1 MDLKAYITSGMLE
14 LYVLGL
20 ASEKESREVE
30 RLAEEH
36 PELKKEISTIRKA
49 LDEYA
54 KLHGVHPPEEVR
66 AALDKHL
73 DAPPEADAAARV
85 PKAEKK
91 KVRSTG
97 KPFVVQWSHMVLLAA
112 VLMAVAAIGMGV
124 LAFDYSDRLD
134 AATFTNS
141 ELKED
146 LSKVSSELVE
156 VKKENTSLKERLGFL
171 SSINTRQVRLNAT
184 RRAKGAT
191 VLIYWNDDQERA
203 FVQWEQLPE
212 LPEGMKYRLWAVA
225 RRNFEPL
232 ADMETTSSPTSE
244 IQQIV
249 FVPGASSF
257 VVTMEKSN
265 GPDYPDLSRMY
276 LQGSLN

>member
-1 MDLKAYITSGMLE
+1 MTSGMLE

-20 ASEKESREVE
+20 ASEKETREVE

-54 KLHGVHPPEEVR
+54 KLHGVQPPEELR
-66 AALDKHL
+66 EKLEKSLDGPPTQAAVSSRPMVKPAHRPRNKKFQLGWKHL
-73 DAPPEADAAARV
+73 FA
-85 PKAEKK
+85 
-91 KVRSTG
+91 
-97 KPFVVQWSHMVLLAA
+97 LAA
-112 VLMAVAAIGMGV
+112 VLMTIVAIGMAV
-124 LAFDYSDRLD
+124 LAFDYSDRL
-134 AATFTNS
+134 AVATSTNV

-146 LSKVSSELVE
+146 LSKVSAELVE
-156 VKKENTSLKERLGFL
+156 VKKANTNLQEKLGFL
-171 SSINTRQVRLNAT
+171 ASINTRQVRLNAT

-191 VLIYWNDDQERA
+191 VLIYWNTDQERA
-203 FVQWEQLPE
+203 FAQWDQLPE
-212 LPEGMKYRLWAVA
+212 LPEGMQYRLWAIA

-232 ADMETTSSPTSE
+232 SDMQSVSSPAGD
-244 IQQIV
+244 IHQIA

-257 VVTMEKSN
+257 VITMEKAD
-265 GPDYPDLSRMY
+265 GPDYPNLSRMY